1 MTLLRV
7 MRAGDGS
14 LSNEGGYDVLR
25 ALFGMVLPTIAFAG
39 VACAEEAKAPAPSE
53 QKAAVVTPLER
64 VQNSAKGQLKNPY
77 TGDPEAIKE
86 GRTLFLSYSCN
97 GCHGG
102 TGGGGMGPP
111 INNEVWVYGSDD
123 DTLFR
128 LVTLG
133 SDELQKQ
140 GYFRKGMETVV
151 APMPPVGQL
160 VDSDEHL
167 WKIFAFVRSIYTG
180 DPSRKNW

>member
-1 MTLLRV
+1 MQRLSQEKR
-7 MRAGDGS
+7 GS
-14 LSNEGGYDVLR
+14 VVIKTVI
-25 ALFGMVLPTIAFAG
+25 ALVLPVIASFGGAY
-39 VACAEEAKAPAPSE
+39 AQEAPAPAE
-53 QKAAVVTPLER
+53 QKKAAIVTPLEL
-64 VQNSAKGQLKNPY
+64 VQNTPKGKLKNPH
-77 TGDPEAIKE
+77 TNDADAIKV
-86 GRTLFLSYSCN
+86 GRGFFLSYSCN

-102 TGGGGMGPP
+102 TGGGGIGPP

-128 LVTLG
+128 LITLG

-140 GYFRKGMETVV
+140 GYFRKGMESVV

-160 VDSDEHL
+160 VDSADNL
-167 WKIFAFVRSIYTG
+167 WKIIAFIRSIYTG

>member
-1 MTLLRV
+1 MLKTMIPMVVLV
-7 MRAGDGS
+7 IAG
-14 LSNEGGYDVLR
+14 
-25 ALFGMVLPTIAFAG
+25 TG
-39 VACAEEAKAPAPSE
+39 VACAEETAPPAPGP
-53 QKAAVVTPLER
+53 QKSAVVTPLER
-64 VQNSAKGQLKNPY
+64 VQSTAKGQLKNPY
-77 TGDPEAIKE
+77 TGDADAIKE
-86 GRTLFLSYSCN
+86 GRTMFLSYSCN

-111 INNEVWVYGSDD
+111 VNNEVWVYGSDD

-167 WKIFAFVRSIYTG
+167 WKIIAFIRSVYTG